1 MYVKPQEQRDLS
13 TLLRFVEETSF
24 GVLVTSGNRLEAAH
38 IPFLLA
44 SKEPTP
50 GTVATLQCH
59 VAKANPIWR
68 DLDGAEVLVILQGP
82 DAYVSPS
89 WYPSKARHG
98 RAVPTWNFVAV
109 HARGTSRVIDDST
122 WLYQHLSD
130 LTDRHESGRP
140 KRWRISDSPGS
151 YIEAQ
156 MRAVI
161 GVEIGVTQLEGK
173 WKMSQNKDR
182 EDRDAVQQMLRQEAP
197 QVAVIMEQIERESQ
211 ERARDRDRD
220 PAETKSEE

>member
-1 MYVKPQEQRDLS
+1 MYVKAQEHRDLG
-13 TLLRFVEETSF
+13 TLLRFVEETGF
-24 GVLVTSGNRLEAAH
+24 GALVTAGSRLEAAH
-38 IPFLLA
+38 LPFLLA

-50 GTVATLQCH
+50 GTLATLQCH
-59 VAKANPIWR
+59 VAKANPIWK
-68 DLDGAEVLVILQGP
+68 DLGDAEVLVILQGP

-109 HARGTSRVIDDST
+109 HARGRSRVIDDSA
-122 WLYQHLSD
+122 WLHQHLSA
-130 LTDRHESGRP
+130 LTDRHEAERP
-140 KRWRISDSPGS
+140 TRWRISDSPSS
-151 YIEAQ
+151 YIEQQ
-156 MRAVI
+156 MRAVVGI
-161 GVEIGVTQLEGK
+161 EIGVTQLEGK

-197 QVAVIMEQIERESQ
+197 EVAAVMEQIERQSQ
-211 ERARDRDRD
+211 EQPRDRD